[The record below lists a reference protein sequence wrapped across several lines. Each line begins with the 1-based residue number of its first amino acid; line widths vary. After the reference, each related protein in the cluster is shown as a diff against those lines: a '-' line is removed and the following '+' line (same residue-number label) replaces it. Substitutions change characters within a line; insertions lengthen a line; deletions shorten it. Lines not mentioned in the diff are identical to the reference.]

1 MAVAQAR
8 AVAPRAGPSSAA
20 GKLAFAPLG
29 YAGLLLV
36 SWAFFVL
43 AVRETG
49 PVAIEWPAALGLLSY
64 LHWTYWVGLGVLLS
78 TALLVYLD
86 RTVESDLL
94 FVAIVLTV
102 GLYTL
107 GLTVFLEPNARTPA
121 SYGNF
126 VEVRVLEEEGRLD
139 LAEPLAP
146 SSYRNWPGSLFLL
159 HTVTE
164 VTGVRDY
171 VQITRYLPL
180 VWPLALVAI
189 AQALGRT
196 LGLQP
201 RQRFLLSLLPLATTL
216 GWHDY
221 LSTFLGEIMFFL
233 AATLMIDNRRGAATT
248 ILLIVLAFALVITHP
263 VISMALL
270 LCAVALALTRGT
282 SANFVLLVLA
292 LVGAWHVYAAISF
305 TDYFLNYFLGTMWRP
320 LVAEQFQASSYETVG
335 PISAA
340 RLASRYSGMAFFGLY
355 AALGLWSLVW
365 LVRHRRDGAR
375 APLVGRALLMAAA
388 LSPIAVGIGLGAE
401 GLARTLVLGGL
412 WIVLAFVLTRPVR
425 VVPAALVVALPVML
439 LFAQYSLEG
448 IWPYVG
454 SSSLRGADFVATRL
468 ERPPPSFFAYH
479 GVHDLVTYYNPEY
492 LPAPSV
498 DSWSVTDLSL
508 QGARASQ
515 LERVPYL
522 LFNRQGHDTM
532 RWVWGYDPF
541 WSWRQTS
548 GARTADLIYDNG
560 RFEIYRNPID

>member
-1 MAVAQAR
+1 MAVAQTR

-20 GKLAFAPLG
+20 GTLAFAPLG
-29 YAGLLLV
+29 YVGLLLV

-159 HTVTE
+159 HAVTE

-221 LSTFLGEIMFFL
+221 
-233 AATLMIDNRRGAATT
+233 MI
-248 ILLIVLAFALVITHP
+248 
-263 VISMALL
+263 
-270 LCAVALALTRGT
+270 
-282 SANFVLLVLA
+282 
-292 LVGAWHVYAAISF
+292 
-305 TDYFLNYFLGTMWRP
+305 
-320 LVAEQFQASSYETVG
+320 
-335 PISAA
+335 
-340 RLASRYSGMAFFGLY
+340 
-355 AALGLWSLVW
+355 
-365 LVRHRRDGAR
+365 
-375 APLVGRALLMAAA
+375 
-388 LSPIAVGIGLGAE
+388 SP
-401 GLARTLVLGGL
+401 R
-412 WIVLAFVLTRPVR
+412 
-425 VVPAALVVALPVML
+425 
-439 LFAQYSLEG
+439 
-448 IWPYVG
+448 
-454 SSSLRGADFVATRL
+454 
-468 ERPPPSFFAYH
+468 
-479 GVHDLVTYYNPEY
+479 N
-492 LPAPSV
+492 V
-498 DSWSVTDLSL
+498 D
-508 QGARASQ
+508 R
-515 LERVPYL
+515 
-522 LFNRQGHDTM
+522 
-532 RWVWGYDPF
+532 
-541 WSWRQTS
+541 
-548 GARTADLIYDNG
+548 
-560 RFEIYRNPID
+560 